1 METSCTYRVYCS
13 KCNKDQ
19 KKKMSWRKYLYYMTI
34 DGKSKGYYDIDS
46 SLVAAEPTKCP
57 FGHEID
63 TKRTRVILKKKHNQV
78 ATEQ

>member
-1 METSCTYRVYCS
+1 
-13 KCNKDQ
+13 
-19 KKKMSWRKYLYYMTI
+19 MTI